1 MKAKV
6 KKRSIALIWLIAK
19 FDVITHRAKVDD
31 GVCTSPF
38 LERRRNWVVDATTYT
53 LRDVQHELESSFIE
67 YEKLEMTLR
76 ALREESTADGS
87 CHARIARKI
96 TSVRN
101 RQIDVLLFIKT
112 CISDVH
118 QYLVELQSFYST
130 QTVEYMSAIQKRL
143 NIDIQRTNR
152 VLFSIDF
159 NESFNM
165 FLNDNNEILTKVS
178 MISIKEEAS

>member
-19 FDVITHRAKVDD
+19 FDAITHRAKVDD

-38 LERRRNWVVDATTYT
+38 LERRRNWVVNATTYT
-53 LRDVQHELESSFIE
+53 LRDVQHKLESHLIE

-76 ALREESTADGS
+76 ALREESEADGS
-87 CHARIARKI
+87 CRARIARKI
-96 TSVRN
+96 TAVRN
-101 RQIDVLLFIKT
+101 RQIEVVLFVKT

-118 QYLVELQSFYST
+118 QYLMELQSFYST
-130 QTVEYMSAIQKRL
+130 QTAEYMSVIQKKL
-143 NIDIQRTNR
+143 NIDIQKTNR

-165 FLNDNNEILTKVS
+165 FVTDNHEILTKVNI
-178 MISIKEEAS
+178 ISIKEEAS